1 MSFYKTQSLLLSK
14 ISYFYPMFTRIVILC
29 LFFCCIG
36 AAQAQDFYLK
46 ITSSSQKEQK
56 IIDSLSYKAIHINP
70 KAVVD
75 QVNTFFE
82 KLTKIGYLSS
92 KLLHQQKANDS
103 TFVFELDLGKKI
115 DFIHINTLKAKFLR
129 ENHLVEKDTVV
140 LPFSEA
146 ENFMNQLLYQL
157 EVRGFSTSDVKLTN
171 FSTHNNI
178 LIADLTENIMAAR
191 YLDDILVL
199 GYELFPKGHKRQLK
213 KRYRKKVFNKQ
224 ILSELYDDV
233 QKFVFVNQIK
243 APEILFTKDS
253 TKVFL
258 YLEKAKA
265 NNFDGFVG
273 FSTDENDKMIFMGY
287 ADLVLNNLLNS
298 GEQFKLYWKSD
309 GQEQQTFDFM
319 TELPYL
325 FETPF
330 AFRGS
335 LNIFKQDSTFQN
347 TRTNIELGY
356 YFNYNTRV
364 YLGYSSTES
373 NDIQNANSLP
383 LNDFENKFYT
393 LSLEYF
399 YPNRTDFLFPEKIR
413 ASIKSGI
420 GSRSSNFEKNE
431 QFFVSTEAFNNFYLT
446 TKNIIH
452 LKLQG
457 FYLDSDSYL
466 ISELYRFGGINS
478 IRGFTENSL
487 QANFFTGLMAEYRYV
502 LAPSLYVHSITD
514 FGYFQ
519 DKASK
524 FNNQLL
530 GLGLGLGLYTNG
542 GLFNIVYANGSIDGQ
557 EIKLSNSIVHISFK
571 ASF

>member
-1 MSFYKTQSLLLSK
+1 
-14 ISYFYPMFTRIVILC
+14 MFSRIVILC
-29 LFFCCIG
+29 LFLCCIG

-46 ITSSSQKEQK
+46 ITSSSEKEQK
-56 IIDSLSYKAIHINP
+56 TIDSLSYKTIHINP

-75 QVNTFFE
+75 EVNLFTE
-82 KLTKIGYLSS
+82 KLSKNGYLSS
-92 KLLHQQKANDS
+92 KVIQERKANDS
-103 TFVFELDLGKKI
+103 TFVFEFSLGQKI
-115 DFIHINTLKAKFLR
+115 DFIQINTQKASFLR
-129 ENHLVEKDTVV
+129 ENKLVEKDTITIA
-140 LPFSEA
+140 FSET
-146 ENFMNQLLYQL
+146 ESFMNQLLHQL
-157 EVRGFSTSDVKLTN
+157 EVRGFSTSGVKLTN
-171 FSTHNNI
+171 FSTDKNI
-178 LIADLTENIMAAR
+178 LKADLTENITAAR
-191 YLDDILVL
+191 HLDDIVVL
-199 GYELFPKGHKRQLK
+199 GYELFPKGHKKQLK

-258 YLEKAKA
+258 YLEKSKA

-273 FSTDENDKMIFMGY
+273 FSTDENDKMVFMGY

-330 AFRGS
+330 ALRGN

-356 YFNYNTRV
+356 YFNYNTRA
-364 YLGYSSTES
+364 YLGYSSMES
-373 NDIQNANSLP
+373 NDIQNTNSLS

-413 ASIKSGI
+413 ANIKSGT
-420 GSRSSNFEKNE
+420 GNRVSNFDNNR
-431 QFFVSTEAFNNFYLT
+431 QFFVSTEAFNNFYLNQ
-446 TKNIIH
+446 KNIIH
-452 LKLQG
+452 LKFQG
-457 FYLDSDSYL
+457 YYLESDSYI

-487 QANFFTGLMAEYRYV
+487 QANLFSGIMAEYRYV
-502 LAPSLYVHSITD
+502 LAPTLYVHSITD

-519 DKASK
+519 DQASG
-524 FNNQLL
+524 FNNRLL
-530 GLGLGLGLYTNG
+530 GLGFGLGLYTNG
-542 GLFNIVYANGSIDGQ
+542 GLFNLVYANGSTDGQ

>member
-1 MSFYKTQSLLLSK
+1 
-14 ISYFYPMFTRIVILC
+14 MFSRIVILC
-29 LFFCCIG
+29 LFLCCIG

-46 ITSSSQKEQK
+46 ISSPSEKEQK
-56 IIDSLSYKAIHINP
+56 TIDSLSYKTIHINP

-75 QVNTFFE
+75 EVNLFTE
-82 KLTKIGYLSS
+82 KLSKNGYLSS
-92 KLLHQQKANDS
+92 KVIQERKANDS
-103 TFVFELDLGKKI
+103 TFVFELDLGQKI
-115 DFIHINTLKAKFLR
+115 DFIQINTQKASFLK
-129 ENHLVEKDTVV
+129 ENKLVEKDTITIA
-140 LPFSEA
+140 FSET
-146 ENFMNQLLYQL
+146 ESFMNLLLHQL
-157 EVRGFSTSDVKLTN
+157 EIRGFSTSGVKLTN
-171 FSTHNNI
+171 FSTEKNI
-178 LIADLTENIMAAR
+178 LKADLTENITAAR
-191 YLDDILVL
+191 HLDDIVVL
-199 GYELFPKGHKRQLK
+199 GYELFPKGHKKQLK

-273 FSTDENDKMIFMGY
+273 FSTDENDKMVFMGY

-330 AFRGS
+330 ALRGN

-347 TRTNIELGY
+347 TRTNIEFGY
-356 YFNYNTRV
+356 YFNYNTRA
-364 YLGYSSTES
+364 YLGYSSMES
-373 NDIQNANSLP
+373 NDIQNTNSLS

-393 LSLEYF
+393 LNLEYF
-399 YPNRTDFLFPEKIR
+399 SPNRTDFLFPEKIR
-413 ASIKSGI
+413 ANIKSGI
-420 GSRSSNFEKNE
+420 GNRVSNFDNNQ
-431 QFFVSTEAFNNFYLT
+431 QFFVSTEAFNNFYLNP
-446 TKNIIH
+446 KNIIH
-452 LKLQG
+452 LKFQG
-457 FYLDSDSYL
+457 YYLDSDSYI

-487 QANFFTGLMAEYRYV
+487 QANLFSGIMAEYRYL

-519 DKASK
+519 DQASG
-524 FNNQLL
+524 FNNRLL
-530 GLGLGLGLYTNG
+530 GLGFGLGLYTNG
-542 GLFNIVYANGSIDGQ
+542 GLFNLVYANGSSDGQ

>member
-1 MSFYKTQSLLLSK
+1 
-14 ISYFYPMFTRIVILC
+14 MFSRIVILC
-29 LFFCCIG
+29 LFLSWIG

-46 ITSSSQKEQK
+46 ISSRAEKEQQT
-56 IIDSLSYKAIHINP
+56 IDSLSYKTTHINP

-75 QVNTFFE
+75 EVNLFAE
-82 KLTKIGYLSS
+82 KLTKTGYLSG
-92 KLLHQQKANDS
+92 KIVQEKKVNDS
-103 TFVFELDLGKKI
+103 TFVFEFSLGNRTE
-115 DFIHINTLKAKFLR
+115 FIHISTQKAVFLR
-129 ENHLVEKDTVV
+129 ENALVEKDTVI
-140 LPFSEA
+140 LTFSET
-146 ENFMNQLLYQL
+146 ENFMNMLLHQL
-157 EVRGFSTSDVKLTN
+157 EVRGFSTSGVKLIN
-171 FSTHNNI
+171 FSTEKNI
-178 LIADLTENIMAAR
+178 LRADLTENITAAR
-191 YLDDILVL
+191 YLDDIVVL
-199 GYELFPKGHKRQLK
+199 GYELFPKGHKKQLK

-273 FSTDENDKMIFMGY
+273 FSTDENDKMVFMGY

-330 AFRGS
+330 ALRGN

-356 YFNYNTRV
+356 YFNYNTRA
-364 YLGYSSTES
+364 YLGYSSMES
-373 NDIQNANSLP
+373 NDIQNTNSLS

-399 YPNRTDFLFPEKIR
+399 SPNRTDFLFPEKIR
-413 ASIKSGI
+413 ANIKSGI
-420 GSRSSNFEKNE
+420 GNRVSNFDNNQ
-431 QFFVSTEAFNNFYLT
+431 QFFVSTEAFNNFYLNP
-446 TKNIIH
+446 KNIIH
-452 LKLQG
+452 LKFQG
-457 FYLDSDSYL
+457 FYLESDSYI

-487 QANFFTGLMAEYRYV
+487 QANLFSGIMAEYRYV

-519 DKASK
+519 DQASG
-524 FNNQLL
+524 FNNRLL
-530 GLGLGLGLYTNG
+530 GLGFGLGLYTNG
-542 GLFNIVYANGSIDGQ
+542 GLFNLVYANGSSDGQ

-571 ASF
+571 ANF

>member
-1 MSFYKTQSLLLSK
+1 
-14 ISYFYPMFTRIVILC
+14 MFTRVVILC
-29 LFFCCIG
+29 LFLCCMG

-46 ITSSSQKEQK
+46 ITSQAEKEQK
-56 IIDSLSYKAIHINP
+56 TIDSLAYKTTHINP

-75 QVNTFFE
+75 EVNIFSE

-92 KLLHQQKANDS
+92 KVIAQQKANDS
-103 TFVFELDLGKKI
+103 TFVFEFSLGQKI
-115 DFIHINTLKAKFLR
+115 DFIQINTQKATFLR
-129 ENHLVEKDTVV
+129 ENSLIEKDTVI
-140 LPFSEA
+140 LPFSET
-146 ENFMNQLLYQL
+146 ENFMNLLLHNL
-157 EVRGFSTSDVKLTN
+157 EVHGFSTSGVKLTN
-171 FSTHNNI
+171 FSTEKNI
-178 LIADLTENIMAAR
+178 LRADLTENITAAR
-191 YLDDILVL
+191 HLDDIVVL
-199 GYELFPKGHKRQLK
+199 GYKLFPKGHKKQLK

-243 APEILFTKDS
+243 APEILFTTDS

-258 YLEKAKA
+258 YLEKARA

-273 FSTDENDKMIFMGY
+273 FSTDESEKMIFMGY
-287 ADLVLNNLLNS
+287 ADLMLNNLLNS

-309 GQEQQTFDFM
+309 GKEQQTFDFL

-325 FETPF
+325 FQTPF
-330 AFRGS
+330 ALRAN

-356 YFNYNTRV
+356 YFNYNTRA

-373 NDIQNANSLP
+373 NDIQNTNSLSM
-383 LNDFENKFYT
+383 NDFENTFYT

-413 ASIKSGI
+413 ANIKSGT
-420 GSRSSNFEKNE
+420 GKRVSAFDDNQ
-431 QFFVSTEAFNNFYLT
+431 QFFVSAEAFNNFYLNP
-446 TKNIIH
+446 KNIIN
-452 LKLQG
+452 LKVQG
-457 FYLDSDSYL
+457 YYLDSDSYI

-478 IRGFTENSL
+478 LRGFTENSL
-487 QANFFTGLMAEYRYV
+487 QANLFTGLMAEYRYV

-519 DKASK
+519 DKASG

-530 GLGLGLGLYTNG
+530 GLGFGLGLYTNG
-542 GLFNIVYANGSIDGQ
+542 GLFNLVYANGSIDGQ

-571 ASF
+571 ARF

>member
-1 MSFYKTQSLLLSK
+1 
-14 ISYFYPMFTRIVILC
+14 MFSRIVILC
-29 LFFCCIG
+29 LFLCCIG

-46 ITSSSQKEQK
+46 ITSPSEKEQK
-56 IIDSLSYKAIHINP
+56 TIDSLSYKAVHINP

-75 QVNTFFE
+75 EVNLLTE
-82 KLTKIGYLSS
+82 KLSKNGYLSS
-92 KLLHQQKANDS
+92 KVIQQRKANDS
-103 TFVFELDLGKKI
+103 TFVFEFSLGQKI
-115 DFIHINTLKAKFLR
+115 DFIQINTQKASFLR
-129 ENHLVEKDTVV
+129 EKNLVEKDTITIA
-140 LPFSEA
+140 FSET
-146 ENFMNQLLYQL
+146 ESFMNQLLHQL
-157 EVRGFSTSDVKLTN
+157 EVRGFSTSGVKLTN
-171 FSTHNNI
+171 FSTDKNI
-178 LIADLTENIMAAR
+178 LKADLTENITAAR
-191 YLDDILVL
+191 HLDDIVVL
-199 GYELFPKGHKRQLK
+199 GYELFPKGHKKQLK

-273 FSTDENDKMIFMGY
+273 FSTDENDKMVFMGY

-330 AFRGS
+330 ALRGN

-356 YFNYNTRV
+356 YFNYNTRA
-364 YLGYSSTES
+364 YLGYSSMES
-373 NDIQNANSLP
+373 NDIQNTNSLS

-413 ASIKSGI
+413 ANIKSGI
-420 GSRSSNFEKNE
+420 GNRVSNFDNNQ
-431 QFFVSTEAFNNFYLT
+431 QFFVSTEAFNNFYLNQ
-446 TKNIIH
+446 KNIIH
-452 LKLQG
+452 LKFQG
-457 FYLDSDSYL
+457 FYLESDSYI

-487 QANFFTGLMAEYRYV
+487 QANLFSGIMAEYRYV
-502 LAPSLYVHSITD
+502 LAPTLYVHSITD

-519 DKASK
+519 DQASG
-524 FNNQLL
+524 FNNRLL
-530 GLGLGLGLYTNG
+530 GLGFGLGLYTNG
-542 GLFNIVYANGSIDGQ
+542 GLFNLVYANGSTDGQ

>member
-1 MSFYKTQSLLLSK
+1 
-14 ISYFYPMFTRIVILC
+14 MFSRIVILC
-29 LFFCCIG
+29 LFLCCIG

-46 ITSSSQKEQK
+46 ITSSSEKEQK
-56 IIDSLSYKAIHINP
+56 TIDSLSYKTIHINP
-70 KAVVD
+70 KTVVD
-75 QVNTFFE
+75 EVNLFTE
-82 KLTKIGYLSS
+82 KLSKNGYLSS
-92 KLLHQQKANDS
+92 KVIQERKANDS
-103 TFVFELDLGKKI
+103 TFVFEFSLGQKI
-115 DFIHINTLKAKFLR
+115 DFIQINTQKASFLR
-129 ENHLVEKDTVV
+129 ENKLVEKDTITIA
-140 LPFSEA
+140 FSET
-146 ENFMNQLLYQL
+146 ESFMNQLLHQL
-157 EVRGFSTSDVKLTN
+157 EVRGFSTSGVKLTN
-171 FSTHNNI
+171 FSTDKNI
-178 LIADLTENIMAAR
+178 LKADLTENITAAR
-191 YLDDILVL
+191 HLDDIVVL
-199 GYELFPKGHKRQLK
+199 GYELFPKGHKKQLK

-258 YLEKAKA
+258 YLEKSKA

-273 FSTDENDKMIFMGY
+273 FSTDENDKMVFMGY

-330 AFRGS
+330 ALRGN

-356 YFNYNTRV
+356 YFNYNTRA
-364 YLGYSSTES
+364 YLGYSSMES
-373 NDIQNANSLP
+373 NDIQNTNSLS

-413 ASIKSGI
+413 ANIKSGI
-420 GSRSSNFEKNE
+420 GNRVSNFDNNQ
-431 QFFVSTEAFNNFYLT
+431 QFFVSTEAFNNFYLNQ
-446 TKNIIH
+446 KNIIH
-452 LKLQG
+452 LKFQG
-457 FYLDSDSYL
+457 YYLESDSYI

-487 QANFFTGLMAEYRYV
+487 QANLFSGIMAEYRYV
-502 LAPSLYVHSITD
+502 LAPTLYVHSITD

-519 DKASK
+519 DQASG
-524 FNNQLL
+524 FNNRLL
-530 GLGLGLGLYTNG
+530 GLGFGLGLYTNG
-542 GLFNIVYANGSIDGQ
+542 GLFNLVYANGSTDGQ